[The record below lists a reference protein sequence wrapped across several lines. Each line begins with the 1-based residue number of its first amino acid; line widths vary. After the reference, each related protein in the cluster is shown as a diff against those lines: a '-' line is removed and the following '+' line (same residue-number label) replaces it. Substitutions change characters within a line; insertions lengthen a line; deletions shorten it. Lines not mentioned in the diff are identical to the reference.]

1 MRMKSE
7 LAICVVGLGYVG
19 LPTAVAFYNSGF
31 KVFGID
37 TNLSKI
43 SQLKSGIDPLVDE
56 SSHLA
61 IPTESELWGVSTEY
75 SSFIS
80 KSDIVIITVPTPT
93 TDDKRPDLS
102 FIESASRCTLQNID
116 SSRGTTIILES
127 TVYPGV
133 TREVFTRIC
142 DEEKLVLGEDLEIA
156 YCPERVSPGDHGKG
170 VSGVAR
176 VVGCDNP
183 EKGKMLADLY
193 GEITQE
199 ECRYVGPMEVAEAA
213 KMVENVQRDIDIALS
228 NELSKVLSK
237 IDVDVEDVLS
247 AAETK
252 WNFHR
257 HTPGIGV
264 GGHCIPVDPYYYIS
278 LAESVGVESLVS
290 KAAREINE
298 SMPRHCATEINDIME
313 ARNNPRKVLILGYA
327 YKAQVG
333 DVRET
338 PVKELA
344 SKLQEF
350 GNEVFVWDPLVEK
363 GEVPGSIDLVD
374 DPYECVDVG
383 VVILATAHREV
394 MKLNWERLKKI
405 FNCCSPIIYD
415 GRRVLDQSEFQ
426 EGGWTYTGVG
436 VPI

>member
-1 MRMKSE
+1 MGMKSE
-7 LAICVVGLGYVG
+7 LTVCVVGLGYVG
-19 LPTAVAFYNSGF
+19 LPTAVAFYNSGY

-37 TNLSKI
+37 TNPSKI

-56 SSHLA
+56 SSPLA

-75 SSFIS
+75 SPYIS

-102 FIESASRCTLQNID
+102 FIESASRGTLQNID
-116 SSRGTTIILES
+116 SSLGTTIILES

-142 DEEKLVLGEDLEIA
+142 DEEKLVLGEDIHIA
-156 YCPERVSPGDHGKG
+156 YCPERVSPGDYGKG

-193 GEITQE
+193 GEITEE

-228 NELSKVLSK
+228 NELSKVLSQ

-298 SMPRHCATEINDIME
+298 SMPGHCATEINDIMKT
-313 ARNNPRKVLILGYA
+313 RNNPRRVLILGYA

-344 SKLQEF
+344 SKLEEL

-363 GEVPGSIDLVD
+363 EGVPGSIELVD
-374 DPYECVDVG
+374 DPYECDDVG

-394 MKLNWERLKKI
+394 MELKWERLKKI
-405 FNCCSPIIYD
+405 FNCCDPIIYD

-426 EGGWTYTGVG
+426 AGGWVYTGVG